1 MQLVHSSPTVLT
13 LACNCGAGREQRLK
27 LDTSTHLSPGLPLPL
42 AVRLAHEQ
50 HKSGYRN
57 LDPIITLGVRE
68 VVVCSILQ
76 FFMP

>member
-1 MQLVHSSPTVLT
+1 M
-13 LACNCGAGREQRLK
+13 K
-27 LDTSTHLSPGLPLPL
+27 LDPSTRVFPGFPFPL

-50 HKSGYRN
+50 HISGYRN

-76 FFMP
+76 FFMPWVLARRP

>member
-1 MQLVHSSPTVLT
+1 M
-13 LACNCGAGREQRLK
+13 K
-27 LDTSTHLSPGLPLPL
+27 LDPSTRVFPGFPFPL